1 MGQPCHPAFPGNG
14 GITEAA
20 ETLEQVMGQHNVA
33 EAMRPLLDQTP
44 GSSSSV
50 TGPVTLRMGAE
61 ACDNLVREKHS
72 ASPPKWKTVSTPRL
86 GVEGGTSTWS
96 PSPLARP

>member
-61 ACDNLVREKHS
+61 ACDNLVRRS
-72 ASPPKWKTVSTPRL
+72 TLPPH
-86 GVEGGTSTWS
+86 
-96 PSPLARP
+96 PSGRRCRRPGWELKGAPAPGAQVR